1 MTILG
6 VKVNT
11 LRGHYDHIW
20 GENDHMGGRSYAD
33 GARNGEH
40 ESRKLLN
47 NLRYRVGS
55 KENGSTFLFPFSTN
69 DAKRIY
75 KKMYICAKI
84 NAHAYS
90 YIRAQMRA

>member
-1 MTILG
+1 MATTG
-6 VKVNT
+6 GGS
-11 LRGHYDHIW
+11 GHAGGRSYAD
-20 GENDHMGGRSYAD
+20 EGRSYAD